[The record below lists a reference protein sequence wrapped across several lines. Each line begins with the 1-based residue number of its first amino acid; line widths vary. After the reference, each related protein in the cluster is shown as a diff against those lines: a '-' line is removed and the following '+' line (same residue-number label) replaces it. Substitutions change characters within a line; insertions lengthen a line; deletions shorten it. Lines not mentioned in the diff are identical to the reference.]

1 MFAANIA
8 GRIKRWSLHS
18 ETELV
23 EDEIAS
29 EIANTQYHKECY
41 IRFCDKTKIERAEK
55 RIMKQRQW
63 LLMHRT
69 KVKQAHLLLTDQHLN
84 MCAYHHEHGLALAKE
99 IPDEIDMSYQ
109 SNA

>member
-1 MFAANIA
+1 MKYCKKWIDLDGEQSIIAANIA

-29 EIANTQYHKECY
+29 EIANMQYQCY

-55 RIMKQRQW
+55 RIMKQKAVAVDASNKGEAN
-63 LLMHRT
+63 T
-69 KVKQAHLLLTDQHLN
+69 PVAPGQHLN
-84 MCAYHHEHGLALAKE
+84 MCVYHHEH
-99 IPDEIDMSYQ
+99 
-109 SNA
+109 